1 MSVSCEYIRHWV
13 YQVHRGLQ
21 LLCNHSNRWSIARLA
36 LCIIQISYANSVI
49 NNAGTKRFIIPRN
62 QRRLNTVDLHAN
74 SPNEEAALALKAAG
88 QFLRVELSLYGCLFS
103 LIYLHCDKIDEARP
117 RFCEFIYFYRI
128 FDERGVI
135 SSTG

>member
-1 MSVSCEYIRHWV
+1 MSYINIRHWV
-13 YQVHRGLQ
+13 YMIASRVTPVQPQH
-21 LLCNHSNRWSIARLA
+21 RWSIARLA

-88 QFLRVELSLYGCLFS
+88 QFLSAS
-103 LIYLHCDKIDEARP
+103 NYLHTDVYFP
-117 RFCEFIYFYRI
+117 LFTFIATRSMSFLPVSVNLFI
-128 FDERGVI
+128 FRDGRDVI
-135 SSTG
+135 SSIV